1 MLFFPLAWTD
11 VCSLQINYKIWR
23 EEFCLVLFPCKIS
36 PSCWF
41 FTVYTFTAQ
50 ELEGKKTEQLGF
62 AEDSSFSISTFAFLS
77 PLRPP
82 VDYQVCFPSCC
93 FFPFRQQ
100 EKKCSFSYECL
111 HFPALHIFH
120 LRGQVRPQLTE
131 TLADR
136 LNFMQQPWSMFSLG
150 NL

>member
-1 MLFFPLAWTD
+1 MEGRILLGA
-11 VCSLQINYKIWR
+11 VSLQNKPQLLIFY
-23 EEFCLVLFPCKIS
+23 C
-36 PSCWF
+36 
-41 FTVYTFTAQ
+41 VYFYCSGTRRK
-50 ELEGKKTEQLGF
+50 EDCEQLGF
-62 AEDSSFSISTFAFLS
+62 AEDSSFSISTFALLS
-77 PLRPP
+77 PLHPP
-82 VDYQVCFPSCC
+82 VGYQVCFPSCC

-120 LRGQVRPQLTE
+120 LRGKVRPQLTE